1 MNYGWICPRCG
12 TVNAPHVDICKNCS
26 PAKEYYTAEITKSLD
41 NIPSDCSEGVF
52 ANLLACDYYL
62 EWDTERLL
70 YKKFKNNVVVNDI
83 AWEQIKAWWIS
94 PLIPD
99 EVLTIVVKGMSGF
112 LYSFDCK
119 AGIDTSLFIEKVFR
133 YYLKDK
139 EIKQWAMKK
148 LNML

>member
-1 MNYGWICPRCG
+1 MNYGWICPRCN

-119 AGIDTSLFIEKVFR
+119 AGIDTSLFIAKVFR

-139 EIKQWAMKK
+139 EIKQ
-148 LNML
+148 